1 MNKTLNLNFEQMK
14 VISDKNKIEI
24 LNCFELEKPMTVTE
38 ISEKINITYSR
49 INYHIKILEKVGL
62 LEVVDTKIKS
72 GIIEKYY
79 LPTAEEFKI
88 DKSIMVFEN
97 EEELSEYKK
106 NIKRFYD
113 SILKDINNDYKA
125 WIHELAENN
134 DEDYYKN
141 KVAETCMYNG
151 TIFLDDKKANELKEE
166 LHVFFE
172 SMIEKYG
179 DKVEGT
185 KAFGIG
191 NFFIVKKNQ
200 EQYFP
205 KK

>member
-1 MNKTLNLNFEQMK
+1 MK

-24 LNCFELEKPMTVTE
+24 LNCFELEKAMTVTE
-38 ISEKINITYSR
+38 LSEKINIPYSR

-62 LEVVDTKIKS
+62 LEVVDTRIKS

-79 LPTAEEFKI
+79 LPTAEEFRI

-106 NIKRFYD
+106 NIKKFYD
-113 SILKDINNDYKA
+113 SILKEVNSDYKA
-125 WIHELAENN
+125 WMQELAEKG
-134 DEDYYKN
+134 DENHYKS
-141 KVAETCMYNG
+141 KAEETCMYNG
-151 TIFLDDKKANELKEE
+151 TIFLNDKQLSELKEE

-172 SMIEKYG
+172 NIIEKYG
-179 DKVEGT
+179 DKAEET

-200 EQYFP
+200 EQNFS